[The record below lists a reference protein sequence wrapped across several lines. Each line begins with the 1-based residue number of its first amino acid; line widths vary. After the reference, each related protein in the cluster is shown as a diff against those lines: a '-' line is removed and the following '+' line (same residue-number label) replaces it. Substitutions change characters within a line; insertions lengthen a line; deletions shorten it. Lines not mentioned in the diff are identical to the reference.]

1 MADLDVSL
9 FSAVCTPPFAELAKL
24 GKTERYPRKCLIVR
38 EGAIGTSLF
47 ILLEGRI
54 RIFMNGDDE
63 RRFVIGTYG
72 PGTMFG
78 EVALDGG
85 PRTASVE
92 AISDVAC
99 SVVQYADLKAH
110 LEKNPQF
117 AMVLLN
123 ELIARSRATS
133 RRMKGLALSSVYQRF
148 RALVETEATIQQG
161 ERVLGPDWPQQE
173 IANRLGSSRD
183 MVTRIFR
190 ELTKGG
196 YIQSSRGT
204 TRVLKPLPEAW

>member
-9 FSAVCTPPFAELAKL
+9 LSSVCAPPFAELAKL
-24 GKTERYPRKCLIVR
+24 GKIERYPRKCLIVR

-99 SVVQYADLKAH
+99 SVVQYAGLKAH

>member
-9 FSAVCTPPFAELAKL
+9 IAAVCAPPVADLAKL
-24 GKTERYPRKCLIVR
+24 GRIERYPRKCLIVR

-54 RIFMNGDDE
+54 RIFMNGDDD

-92 AISDVAC
+92 AMTDATC
-99 SVVQYADLKAH
+99 AVVKHTDLKAH
-110 LEKNPQF
+110 MESNPQF
-117 AMVLLN
+117 ALVLIN
-123 ELIARSRATS
+123 ELIARSRANM

-148 RALVETEATIQQG
+148 RALVETEATLQQG
-161 ERVLGPDWPQQE
+161 DRVLGPDWSQQE

-190 ELTKGG
+190 ELAKGG